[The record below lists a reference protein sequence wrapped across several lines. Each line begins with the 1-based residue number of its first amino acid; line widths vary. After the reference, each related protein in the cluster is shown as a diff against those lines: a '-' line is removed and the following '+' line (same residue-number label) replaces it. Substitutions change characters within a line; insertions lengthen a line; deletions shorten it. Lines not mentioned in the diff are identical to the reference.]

1 MPIIHIEI
9 AQGRTP
15 AELAVLAGSVSR
27 AAADALSVPE
37 AGIRVLVAEVD
48 PTLWFSGGQSLAAKK
63 QSAA

>member
-15 AELAVLAGSVSR
+15 TELAALAGSVSR